1 MINFDANSLNAAL
14 DLIETEKGISKES
27 VLQALK
33 ESLMRGLRKQLGWD
47 DAIVNAEID
56 LDKGTIELYQIRKV
70 VENVEDDV
78 FEIEKDEAE
87 ELDPTR
93 TYEIGDEFRTYFDS
107 NDIRKSTAMTIKAVI
122 KQKFSEAEKA
132 SLLDTFKDKIGTM
145 VTGKIERIDEAGAN
159 VNIGKA
165 SVFLPRKQII
175 PGEKLLAGD
184 NIKLFVTDVSMT
196 NKGARI
202 NVSRSNEG
210 FLKALFFE
218 EIHEIYDGTIEIKAI
233 ARQAGE
239 RSKVAV
245 YTNDPNVDP
254 AGACIGPN
262 GARIQK
268 IVSQLGNG
276 SNKEKIDIIAYSD
289 NLSLFVMD
297 ALKPAVVLG
306 INLANDNSSA
316 IAIVKDDGL
325 SVAIGRGGGNV
336 KLASKLTGVHVD
348 VKTETQAANE
358 NIEYKTFEEV
368 QAEDI
373 KAHKDEL
380 LSKENEKEDVLP
392 TLPEGYVAPQERV
405 YEEEKNDFD
414 ESLLEQSEKEDIDLA
429 EAVSKEADI
438 DENLEQAAN
447 EEVKDEVV
455 EEKNETPIKE
465 EEKQE
470 VSTTTTL
477 EDLEK
482 SLESD
487 NSKNQNRGKK
497 NYKKNNKKDDTE
509 TKDDSN
515 SSVYKQDKS
524 KYMSIYTQ
532 EELDEMDEEEDE
544 YSSYDDDD
552 EDIDYD
558 QYDEYYDDDNK

>member
-14 DLIETEKGISKES
+14 DLIETEKGISRES

-56 LDKGTIELYQIRKV
+56 LEKGTIELYQIRKV

-93 TYEIGDEFRTYFDS
+93 TYEIGDEFRTYFDG

-132 SLLDTFKDKIGTM
+132 SLMDAFKDKIGTM

-297 ALKPAVVLG
+297 ALKPAIVLG
-306 INLANDNSSA
+306 INMASDNSSA

-325 SVAIGRGGGNV
+325 SVAIGRGGVNV

-380 LSKENEKEDVLP
+380 LSKENEKEDILP
-392 TLPEGYVAPQERV
+392 TLPEGYIAPQERV

-429 EAVSKEADI
+429 ETVSKEADTG
-438 DENLEQAAN
+438 ENLEQTAN
-447 EEVKDEVV
+447 EEVA

-497 NYKKNNKKDDTE
+497 NYKKNNKKDDAE
-509 TKDDSN
+509 TKEDSS

>member
-14 DLIETEKGISKES
+14 DLIETEKGISRES

-56 LDKGTIELYQIRKV
+56 LEKGTIELYQIRKV

-93 TYEIGDEFRTYFDS
+93 TYEIGDEFRTYFDG

-132 SLLDTFKDKIGTM
+132 SLMDAFKDKIGTM

-297 ALKPAVVLG
+297 ALKPAIVLG
-306 INLANDNSSA
+306 INMASDNSSA

-325 SVAIGRGGGNV
+325 SVAIGRGGVNV

-380 LSKENEKEDVLP
+380 LSKENEKEDILP
-392 TLPEGYVAPQERV
+392 TLPEGYIAPQERV

-414 ESLLEQSEKEDIDLA
+414 ESLLEQSEKEDIDPA
-429 EAVSKEADI
+429 ETVSKEADTG
-438 DENLEQAAN
+438 ENLEQTAN
-447 EEVKDEVV
+447 EEVA

-497 NYKKNNKKDDTE
+497 NYKKNNKKDDAE
-509 TKDDSN
+509 TKEDSS

>member
-325 SVAIGRGGGNV
+325 SVAIGRGGVNV

>member
-56 LDKGTIELYQIRKV
+56 LDKGIIELYQVRKV

-93 TYEIGDEFRTYFDS
+93 TYEIGDEFRTYFDG

-132 SLLDTFKDKIGTM
+132 SLMDAFKDKIGTM

-297 ALKPAVVLG
+297 ALKPAIVLG
-306 INLANDNSSA
+306 INMASDNSSA

-325 SVAIGRGGGNV
+325 SVAIGRGGVNV

-373 KAHKDEL
+373 KAHKEEL
-380 LSKENEKEDVLP
+380 LSKENEKEDILP
-392 TLPEGYVAPQERV
+392 TLPEGYIAPQERV

-429 EAVSKEADI
+429 ETVSKETDTG
-438 DENLEQAAN
+438 ESFEQSAK
-447 EEVKDEVV
+447 EEVV
-455 EEKNETPIKE
+455 EEKIETPIKE

-497 NYKKNNKKDDTE
+497 NYKKNNKKDDAE
-509 TKDDSN
+509 TKEDSS

-532 EELDEMDEEEDE
+532 EELDELDEEEDE

>member
-56 LDKGTIELYQIRKV
+56 LDKGIIELYQVRKV

-93 TYEIGDEFRTYFDS
+93 TYEIGDEFRTYFDG

-132 SLLDTFKDKIGTM
+132 SLMDAFKDKIGTM

-297 ALKPAVVLG
+297 ALKPAIVLG
-306 INLANDNSSA
+306 INMASDNSNA

-325 SVAIGRGGGNV
+325 SVAIGRGGVNV

-348 VKTETQAANE
+348 VKTETQAVNE

-373 KAHKDEL
+373 KAHKEEL
-380 LSKENEKEDVLP
+380 LSKENEKEDILP
-392 TLPEGYVAPQERV
+392 TLPEGYIAPQERV

-429 EAVSKEADI
+429 ETVSKETDTG
-438 DENLEQAAN
+438 ENLEQSAN
-447 EEVKDEVV
+447 EEVA
-455 EEKNETPIKE
+455 EEKIETPIKE

-487 NSKNQNRGKK
+487 NSKNQNKGKK
-497 NYKKNNKKDDTE
+497 NYKKNNKKDDAE
-509 TKDDSN
+509 TKEDSS

>member
-56 LDKGTIELYQIRKV
+56 LDKGIIELYQVRKV

-93 TYEIGDEFRTYFDS
+93 TYEIGDEFRTYFDG

-132 SLLDTFKDKIGTM
+132 SLMDAFKDKIGTM

-297 ALKPAVVLG
+297 ALKPAIVLG
-306 INLANDNSSA
+306 INMASDNSSA

-325 SVAIGRGGGNV
+325 SVAIGRGGVNV

-392 TLPEGYVAPQERV
+392 TLPEGYIAPQERV

-429 EAVSKEADI
+429 ETVSKETDTG
-438 DENLEQAAN
+438 ESLEQSAN
-447 EEVKDEVV
+447 EEVK
-455 EEKNETPIKE
+455 EEKIETPIKE

-497 NYKKNNKKDDTE
+497 NYKKNNKKDDAE
-509 TKDDSN
+509 TKEDSS